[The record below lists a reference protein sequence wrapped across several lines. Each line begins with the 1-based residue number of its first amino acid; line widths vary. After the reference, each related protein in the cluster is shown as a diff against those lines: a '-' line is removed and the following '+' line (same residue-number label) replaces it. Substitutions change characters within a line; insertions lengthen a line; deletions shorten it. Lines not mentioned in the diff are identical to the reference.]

1 MLTFLDAAVHPDN
14 ANANATTTIPWGSSK
29 AKAFL
34 QEELA
39 KGDPSSHPFWVKT
52 PAEVWASDQQF
63 REYPKNN
70 FCNNL
75 RNYRKKTRVQM
86 QSIKFEDAAAV
97 QHNNLFRFKSDKN
110 NRGNPRMHNHPG
122 KRWLEL
128 DVAAGNANGRKPA
141 ELKKD
146 RPEYAEFGTI
156 QFGKRVVGDSGYV
169 GEPDKVSTTLAG
181 HSDATK
187 ELFARLKSRQETLF
201 RGYKA
206 LGIMGGKPFRHKG
219 KQGGGSEER
228 MAVHRLVFRAVTVVM
243 QYNMESRPLFDV

>member
-86 QSIKFEDAAAV
+86 QSIKFEDAAAE

-110 NRGNPRMHNHPG
+110 NRGNPCMHNHPG

-156 QFGKRVVGDSGYV
+156 QFCKAVNKERQKQRTEKFWAPKRNKEGALRNIRRREQQLSELGMN
-169 GEPDKVSTTLAG
+169 PD
-181 HSDATK
+181 
-187 ELFARLKSRQETLF
+187 
-201 RGYKA
+201 
-206 LGIMGGKPFRHKG
+206 
-219 KQGGGSEER
+219 
-228 MAVHRLVFRAVTVVM
+228 
-243 QYNMESRPLFDV
+243 N

>member
-122 KRWLEL
+122 KS
-128 DVAAGNANGRKPA
+128 AAGNANGRKPA

-156 QFGKRVVGDSGYV
+156 QFCKAVNKERQKQRTEKFWAPKRNKEGALRNIRRREQQLSELGMN
-169 GEPDKVSTTLAG
+169 PD
-181 HSDATK
+181 
-187 ELFARLKSRQETLF
+187 
-201 RGYKA
+201 
-206 LGIMGGKPFRHKG
+206 
-219 KQGGGSEER
+219 
-228 MAVHRLVFRAVTVVM
+228 
-243 QYNMESRPLFDV
+243 N

>member
-52 PAEVWASDQQF
+52 PAEVWASNQQF

-110 NRGNPRMHNHPG
+110 NRGNPRLYH
-122 KRWLEL
+122 RIR
-128 DVAAGNANGRKPA
+128 D
-141 ELKKD
+141 
-146 RPEYAEFGTI
+146 
-156 QFGKRVVGDSGYV
+156 GKRVVGDSGYV

-201 RGYKA
+201 GGYKA